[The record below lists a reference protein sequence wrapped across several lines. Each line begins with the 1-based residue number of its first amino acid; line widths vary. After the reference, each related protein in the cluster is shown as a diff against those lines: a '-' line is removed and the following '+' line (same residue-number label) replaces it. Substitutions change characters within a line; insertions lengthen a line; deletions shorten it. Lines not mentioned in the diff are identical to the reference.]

1 MAATKAPTHA
11 VELKLSGFPPISS
24 KRDAVQLLT
33 KLTRHWRTRRSMS
46 VSLST
51 KTWRWTSF
59 RTLGFLCQR
68 AYKVYWMLIS
78 LNSRL
83 RDRNWGKNA
92 SQARLTRQ
100 AQVATLTRL
109 RVIRS
114 TMRTSG
120 QRTNAKKTTM
130 MTPTTMITL
139 KTSCYRRTA
148 HQWSVEVAPPHLPRG
163 CLGQ

>member
-1 MAATKAPTHA
+1 MAATRALTHA
-11 VELKLSGFPPISS
+11 AELKLSVFPPILS

-51 KTWRWTSF
+51 KMWLWTSF
-59 RTLGFLCQR
+59 RTLVFLCQR
-68 AYKVYWMLIS
+68 AYKVYWMLIL

-92 SQARLTRQ
+92 SQARPTRQ
-100 AQVATLTRL
+100 AQVATPTRP

-120 QRTNAKKTTM
+120 RRMNAKKTTT
-130 MTPTTMITL
+130 MTPTTMIIL

-163 CLGQ
+163 CPGQ